1 MKRYIALILVSVYL
15 LFIASGHVLV
25 QMGSGMTGDREK
37 ASDMMAQGK
46 SRVELE
52 STPAET
58 EPSGRVITLDD
69 NGKTITLQVN
79 ETFLLQLGEGYDW
92 NITIDDQAVLSRK
105 VNVLVIRGSQGIYEV
120 HKPGRT
126 TLSAIG
132 DPPCRRATPPCAA
145 PSRLFRL
152 YIVVAGEATPG
163 APAFEAFL
171 AIPAM
176 LVALRIRRR

>member
-1 MKRYIALILVSVYL
+1 MRRYIVLILVSFYL
-15 LFIASGHVLV
+15 LFIVAGPV
-25 QMGSGMTGDREK
+25 QAQIGSGMAGDSGK
-37 ASDMMAQGK
+37 VSTMKQGK
-46 SRVELE
+46 SIPELE
-52 STPAET
+52 LTPIET
-58 EPSGRVITLDD
+58 APPGRVITLDD

-92 NITIDDQAVLSRK
+92 NITVDDQAVLSRK
-105 VNVLVIRGSQGIYEV
+105 VNVLVIRGAQGIYEA

-132 DPPCRRATPPCAA
+132 DPPCRRAKPPCAA

-152 YIVVAGEATPG
+152 YIVVAGGAATPE

-176 LVALRIRRR
+176 LVALRIRRK

>member
-1 MKRYIALILVSVYL
+1 MRRYIVLILASFYL
-15 LFIASGHVLV
+15 LFIAGPV
-25 QMGSGMTGDREK
+25 QAQIGSGMVEDGGK
-37 ASDMMAQGK
+37 ASDMKQGK
-46 SRVELE
+46 SMPELE
-52 STPAET
+52 SIPTET
-58 EPSGRVITLDD
+58 APPGRTITLDD

-92 NITIDDQAVLSRK
+92 NITIDDQTILSRK
-105 VNVLVIRGSQGIYEV
+105 VNVLVIRGAQGIYEA

-152 YIVVAGEATPG
+152 YIVVAGAATPG
-163 APAFEAFL
+163 APAFEAIL
-171 AIPAM
+171 AIS
-176 LVALRIRRR
+176 ALFTARWIRRR